1 MAEIYNI
8 AQPAQTDR
16 VKSKALGLIWR
27 GKELLMEEVR
37 EPDGTHIGYRPLGGA
52 IEFGE
57 KSWEALDR
65 EFMEELGEDIKI
77 KKLHSVIENIYE
89 WGGAPGHEILFLYE
103 ADLLQK
109 STYDEEMVVRM
120 DISNG
125 GQLKTAYWKNPLAL
139 AEGSKL
145 LPIPLLAR
153 LQDKGE

>member
-8 AQPAQTDR
+8 APATETKK

-27 GKELLMEEVR
+27 GSDLLVEEVR

-57 KSWEALDR
+57 KSWEALER

-77 KKLHSVIENIYE
+77 TKLHSVIENIFE
-89 WGGAPGHEILFLYE
+89 WGGEAGHEIAFMYE

-109 STYDEEMVVRM
+109 STYEEEMVVRM
-120 DISNG
+120 DVSNG
-125 GQLKTAYWKNPLAL
+125 GQLKTAYWKNPFELP
-139 AEGSKL
+139 EGSKL
-145 LPIPLLAR
+145 LPVALRDR
-153 LQDKGE
+153 LHKGA